1 MNTDLF
7 VCIDHVGLAV
17 PNLDEAIKF
26 HTEVMGWRVLH
37 RETNEEQGVEE
48 AMLGTGE
55 QGAENAQI
63 QLLAPLNE
71 NSTIA
76 KFIAKN
82 GQGIQQLAYR
92 VKDIDAVS
100 EALPGAQD
108 RYGRFADPVRPPQG
122 HRRHPARDRRASRSL
137 ILSVRYAGRENRYE
151 VAFVKTPP
159 VRHEERPS

>member
-17 PNLDEAIKF
+17 ANLDEAITF

-82 GQGIQQLAYR
+82 GAGIQQLAYR

-100 EALPGAQD
+100 EALKAGGVRLLYPEPKLGTGGSRIQ
-108 RYGRFADPVRPPQG
+108 FAHPKDTGGILLEIVEPVA
-122 HRRHPARDRRASRSL
+122 H
-137 ILSVRYAGRENRYE
+137 
-151 VAFVKTPP
+151 
-159 VRHEERPS
+159 